1 MTTTLTESEI
11 YERVI
16 YLHTRQE
23 LTNEDIAYVLNI
35 SEQRVDFILDQE
47 KFNLKEIS
55 RINQNNN

>member
-1 MTTTLTESEI
+1 MTEAEI

-23 LTNEDIAYVLNI
+23 LTNEDIAYILNI
-35 SEQRVDFILDQE
+35 PEQRVDFILEQE

-55 RINQNNN
+55 KINENEN